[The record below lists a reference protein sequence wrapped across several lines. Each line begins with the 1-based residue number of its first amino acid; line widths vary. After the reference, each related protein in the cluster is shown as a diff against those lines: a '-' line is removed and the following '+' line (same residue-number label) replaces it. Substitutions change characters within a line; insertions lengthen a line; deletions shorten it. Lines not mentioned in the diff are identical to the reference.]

1 MNTVHLRF
9 LCSHHGLGA
18 PTSAPT
24 KVPGGFHHKMWRV
37 ETERGTYAVKELC
50 PAADLSDEDTI
61 KDYNVSEAIAETF
74 ASVGVAAVVAL
85 KAADGYL
92 TIVGDQRYLVYPWCD
107 HTALPREQ
115 VDARH
120 GLEVARLLA
129 KMHGANIHVAGTKE
143 TELEAFPVERIDELV
158 QRAGECQPLCAKSLS
173 SQRQRLG
180 EIVALYN
187 KAIIELKKEL
197 VISHG
202 DLDQKN
208 ILWDDRDRPVII
220 DWEAAGKL
228 NPTCEV
234 IRAALDWS
242 GAASELRPGLFRR
255 MLEAYQDAGGELEV
269 GVMEAS
275 LDYIAGEGLI
285 WLLYVFGLSLEEVDP
300 RQEEIEA
307 EKIEL
312 LLPTVLRMTQ
322 LKPDLLDLAG
332 GGRGSVG
339 EPGKEALGTRA
350 LWPDV
355 LTNDRPFEF
364 DTSACSVERTS
375 EDDYRIRWDGTSR
388 GQQIAIYM
396 TDNPANLYENSVH
409 SLKDLCAPPIH
420 STDREIVIAN
430 PDREVRHYFLLQPES
445 SKPIVLAER
454 KVALEGTPNFR
465 DLGGYETAAGRRLR
479 WGRIYRSGKLCSLTE
494 ADVHYFKR
502 LGVSVVCDF
511 RLDFERHSEPSWLG
525 DEDAPNRAELPVSP
539 GSADS
544 FTKSIDDGIIEVYD
558 STDLMKD
565 MNRDFVIN
573 QTSQYARMFQLMLR
587 GDHPI
592 LIHCASGKDRTGFGA
607 AIILDVLGVHEETIV
622 EDYLLTNQYLSVE
635 KEMERLSNTFVDSR
649 GFVVPDSVLHPM
661 IEIRPEYI
669 KACFEEIEHRYESKQ
684 HFYEAALGLDE
695 TMIERL
701 KAIYLE

>member
-1 MNTVHLRF
+1 
-9 LCSHHGLGA
+9 
-18 PTSAPT
+18 
-24 KVPGGFHHKMWRV
+24 MWRI
-37 ETERGTYAVKELC
+37 ETDRGTYAVKELC
-50 PAADLSDEDTI
+50 PDARRSVEDI
-61 KDYNVSEAIAETF
+61 LKSFNASEAIAETF
-74 ASVGVAAVVAL
+74 ASVGIASVFAL
-85 KAADGYL
+85 KAAGDYL
-92 TIVGDQRYLVYPWCD
+92 TFVGDQGYLVYPWCN
-107 HTALPREQ
+107 HTALPLEQ
-115 VDARH
+115 VDTRH

-129 KMHGANIHVAGTKE
+129 RMHGADIDVAGVKQ
-143 TELEAFPVERIDELV
+143 TELEAFSVERIDELV
-158 QRAGECQPLCAKSLS
+158 RRAGECQPLSAKSLS

-187 KAIIELKKEL
+187 KAVVELKKEL

-208 ILWDDRDRPVII
+208 ILWDGRDRPTII
-220 DWEAAGKL
+220 DWEAAGKH
-228 NPTCEV
+228 NPTCEI

-269 GVMEAS
+269 GTMEAS
-275 LDYIAGEGLI
+275 LDYVAGEGLI
-285 WLLYVFGLSLEEVDP
+285 WLLYVFGLSLDEADP
-300 RQEEIEA
+300 GREEIEA
-307 EKIEL
+307 EQIEL
-312 LLPTVLRMTQ
+312 LLPTVLRIEQ

-332 GGRGSVG
+332 GGGGSVG
-339 EPGKEALGTRA
+339 ACGKDALGTRA
-350 LWPDV
+350 RWPDV

-364 DTSACSVERTS
+364 DTRACSVERTS

-388 GQQIAIYM
+388 GQRIAIYM
-396 TDNPANLYENSVH
+396 TDNPANLYDNSLH

-430 PDREVRHYFLLQPES
+430 PDREVRHYFFLQPES
-445 SKPIVLAER
+445 GKPIVLAER
-454 KVALEGTPNFR
+454 KVPLEGTPNFR

-479 WGRIYRSGKLCSLTE
+479 WGKIYRSGKLCSLTE

-502 LGVSVVCDF
+502 LGLSVVCDF
-511 RLDFERHSEPSWLG
+511 RLDFERHSEPGWLG
-525 DEDAPNRAELPVSP
+525 DEDAPDRAELPVSP
-539 GSADS
+539 GSAES
-544 FTKSIDDGIIEVYD
+544 FSKSMHDGIIEVYD
-558 STDLMKD
+558 SSDLMKD

-607 AIILDVLGVHEETIV
+607 AVILDVLGVDEETIV

-684 HFYEAALGLDE
+684 HFYETALGLNE

-701 KAIYLE
+701 KTIYLE